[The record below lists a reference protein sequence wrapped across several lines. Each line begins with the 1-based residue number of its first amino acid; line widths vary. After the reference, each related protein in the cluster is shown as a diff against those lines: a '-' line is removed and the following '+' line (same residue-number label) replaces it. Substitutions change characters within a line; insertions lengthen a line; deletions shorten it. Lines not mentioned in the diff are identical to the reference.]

1 MGGINQNHWHLAIRL
16 RDWLQAHEE
25 SSHLMMACTIGIL
38 GGVIN
43 LVFNR
48 AMDWIGNF
56 YVGQGES
63 QVDFVRSLSWQWAVI
78 IPTLG
83 GGCAGL
89 ILLWRD
95 LSKKSK
101 YLTNNLLEA
110 VAAGN
115 GKLSF
120 SYAIKSAFAS
130 LTSLLSGS
138 SLGREGAIAQLG
150 AAGASTIGQKLN
162 WAPYRLR
169 LMVASGAAAGMAAA
183 YNAPISGS
191 VFAAQIVLGNFSM
204 RLLAPVLL
212 SAVMASMISRSFL
225 QVGPLFEVPDFEFT
239 DMTQLPYFML
249 LGVITGLAGAFFL
262 GYLHKCR
269 YVFDKTGLP
278 IYVKVAL
285 GGMIVGGISI
295 LFPEVVGNG
304 YVVTNDLFK
313 WGEIS
318 LIVAI
323 GLFAA
328 KFLATGISV
337 ASGAVGGV
345 FTPTLLLG
353 ASLGILSSRL
363 FHQINLADPT
373 HVAAFA
379 LAGMCGVLAATT
391 HSALL
396 AIIMVFE
403 LSLNYSIM
411 PALMVTSAVS
421 TLVSRRFY
429 SDSVYTTGLD
439 MVGLEDQRESSDL
452 GASKEQSIGDW
463 MSDPIYV
470 IPQNTRFSEIV
481 ETFLQNPIEHLTVI
495 DDEGGITGEVCLED
509 LKAWLKQG
517 SDLEVVIAMDIM
529 RPPPEFLTADA
540 RLSQAL
546 PLLLRNSN
554 RYIPVVN
561 NSSRKKIIGTL
572 ARGEL
577 LNYFSEAISRQ
588 SQPGIDIFKP
598 RQPKK

>member
-1 MGGINQNHWHLAIRL
+1 
-16 RDWLQAHEE
+16 
-25 SSHLMMACTIGIL
+25 MACTIGIL

-43 LVFNR
+43 LAFNR
-48 AMDWIGNF
+48 AMDWIGGL
-56 YVGQGES
+56 YTADGEN
-63 QVDFVRSLSWQWAVI
+63 QVDFVMSLQWKWAI
-78 IPTLG
+78 AIPTIG
-83 GGCAGL
+83 GIIAGL
-89 ILLWRD
+89 ILFWRN
-95 LSKKSK
+95 LARKSK

-115 GKLSF
+115 GKLSL
-120 SYAIKSAFAS
+120 SYAIKSSLAS
-130 LTSLLSGS
+130 LVSLLSGS
-138 SLGREGAIAQLG
+138 SLGREGAITQLG
-150 AAGASTIGQKLN
+150 AASASAIGQKLN

-204 RLLAPVLL
+204 RLLAPILF

-239 DMTQLPYFML
+239 DMTQLPYFIL
-249 LGVITGLAGAFFL
+249 LGVVTGLAGAFFL
-262 GYLHKCR
+262 IYLQTCR
-269 YVFDKTGLP
+269 NLFDRTRLP
-278 IYVKVAL
+278 IYVRVAL
-285 GGMIVGGISI
+285 GGMIVGVISI
-295 LFPEVVGNG
+295 KFPEVVGNG

-318 LIVAI
+318 LLIAI

-345 FTPTLLLG
+345 FTPTLLMG
-353 ASLGILSSRL
+353 ASLGILFSRI
-363 FHQINLADPT
+363 FHQVNLADPT

-439 MVGLEDQRESSDL
+439 MVGLEEKRESADV

-470 IPQNTRFSEIV
+470 IPQNARFQEIV
-481 ETFLQNPIEHLTVI
+481 ETFLQNPIEHLTVADKEDVI
-495 DDEGGITGEVCLED
+495 VGEVRLED

-529 RPPPEFLTADA
+529 RPDPEFLTADA

-546 PLLLRNSN
+546 PLLLRTSN

-561 NSSRKKIIGTL
+561 NAFKRKIIGTL

-577 LNYFSEAISRQ
+577 LNHFSETISRQ

-598 RQPKK
+598 KQKKK